1 MGQVNPGAP
10 SERKGCCDS
19 VIPDAASQQAK
30 GVEMFLQ
37 LAEAVVSETNPEF
50 VINSMFGAI
59 ITFAHDHGQDPH
71 RLQTAFRRMGDIV
84 FQVYAQRNRVVQG
97 VGNG

>member
-1 MGQVNPGAP
+1 MAD
-10 SERKGCCDS
+10 RATDFMLA
-19 VIPDAASQQAK
+19 IPDAASQQAK

-84 FQVYAQRNRVVQG
+84 FKVYAQRNRVVQG